1 MPIKRIVRRSPASR
15 ESADRFAFAP
25 EDRLKAVL
33 DLIASARERLILSL
47 FRCDDFRVLDA
58 LATALQRKVKVEVL
72 LTGRAKGWRKRLHE
86 LWGVLESMGARL
98 YRYGDPVVKYH
109 AKYVV
114 ADEGPALVAS
124 LNFTQKCFATT
135 CDFLVLTS
143 DRDVVSSLKRLF
155 KADCLAPAASLPT
168 RLSNRL
174 IIGPEH
180 ARHRLTKLLDHAK
193 RSIRIVD
200 PKVTDP
206 AILALLKAKREAGV
220 LVKVVGREPSGGY
233 SPHGKMML
241 IDEALGVVGSVSLS
255 ALNLDFRRE
264 VALIVRHRDCVSQ
277 MNEVFQHLLSRSE
290 PRNTLTV

>member
-1 MPIKRIVRRSPASR
+1 MSTKPMVRRSSASG
-15 ESADRFAFAP
+15 ESADRFVFAP
-25 EDRLKAVL
+25 EDRLPTLL
-33 DLIASARERLILSL
+33 DLIGSARERLILSL
-47 FRCDDFRVLDA
+47 FRCDDFRLLDA
-58 LATALQRKVKVEVL
+58 LATALQRNVKVEVL

-86 LWGVLESMGARL
+86 LWGVLESMGAKL
-98 YRYGDPVVKYH
+98 HRYGDPVVKYH

-114 ADEGPALVAS
+114 ADDGPALVAS
-124 LNFTQKCFATT
+124 LNFTQRCFAAT
-135 CDFLVLTS
+135 CDFMLLTS
-143 DRDVVSSLKRLF
+143 DRNVVTSLKRLF
-155 KADCLAPAASLPT
+155 KADCLAPDASLPT

-180 ARHRLTKLLDHAK
+180 ARHQLTKLLDHAK

-241 IDEALGVVGSVSLS
+241 IDEAIGVVGSVALS

-264 VALIVRHRDCVSQ
+264 VALIVRRRDCVSQ

-290 PRNTLTV
+290 PRDTLAG